1 MKKHFHISFAL
12 VLCVFFN
19 GVHAQKKDTLE
30 KSHIKENPLKN
41 ILTRY
46 GMASFYAKKFQG
58 RKTSNGEIY
67 RNELLTAACNV
78 FPLNTWI
85 KVTNL
90 INNSWV
96 IVKINDRMHPKNKRL
111 VDLSSS
117 AAQLLGYSSKGLTEV
132 KVEVLHNHDPQAS
145 LL

>member
-12 VLCVFFN
+12 AFCVLFN
-19 GVHAQKKDTLE
+19 GVHAQKKETVE
-30 KSHIKENPLKN
+30 KSIHENPIKD

-46 GMASFYAKKFQG
+46 GRASFYAKKFQG
-58 RKTSNGEIY
+58 HKTSNGEIY

-96 IVKINDRMHPKNKRL
+96 IVKINDRLHPKNKRL

-117 AAQLLGYSSKGLTEV
+117 AAQLLGYTSQGLTDV
-132 KVEVLHNHDPQAS
+132 KVEVLSNHDAQAS